1 MKELILEERLDEI
14 LEISKEICHGDLV
27 YDFKGPTPSINFG
40 KYGGPMYIY
49 GHMKNDKKNIT
60 TSRGKAKKNLKRFKR
75 NKIRK
80 SEA

>member
-1 MKELILEERLDEI
+1 
-14 LEISKEICHGDLV
+14 
-27 YDFKGPTPSINFG
+27 
-40 KYGGPMYIY
+40 MYIY
-49 GHMKNDKKNIT
+49 GHMKNDKRNIT